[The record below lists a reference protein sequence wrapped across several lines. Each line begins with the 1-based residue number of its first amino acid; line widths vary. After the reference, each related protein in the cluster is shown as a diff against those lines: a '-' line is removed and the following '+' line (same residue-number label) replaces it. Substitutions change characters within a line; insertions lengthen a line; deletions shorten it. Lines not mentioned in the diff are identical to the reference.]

1 MKTPNSWKT
10 VTVTFILNLMK
21 DVSSYGEASLDKHEH
36 DMMIIN
42 GERGWGSSAKC
53 VCWNSFLCLCMSSIP
68 LRYWVGHLVHTRI
81 FRGERRRSQDDF
93 SSFLFLGLLSGRG
106 IVVFVI
112 HFEGEKGVEEKRIGK
127 GQRLTSNMP
136 YDEVVFSELHQDLL
150 ATGT

>member
-1 MKTPNSWKT
+1 
-10 VTVTFILNLMK
+10 
-21 DVSSYGEASLDKHEH
+21 
-36 DMMIIN
+36 
-42 GERGWGSSAKC
+42 
-53 VCWNSFLCLCMSSIP
+53 
-68 LRYWVGHLVHTRI
+68 
-81 FRGERRRSQDDF
+81 
-93 SSFLFLGLLSGRG
+93 LLSGRG